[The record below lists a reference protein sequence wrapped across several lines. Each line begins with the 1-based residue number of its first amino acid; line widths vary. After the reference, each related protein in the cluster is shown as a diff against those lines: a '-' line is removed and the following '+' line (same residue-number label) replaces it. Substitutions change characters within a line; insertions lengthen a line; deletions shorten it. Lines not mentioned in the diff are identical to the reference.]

1 MLLDSK
7 HKGVSRGTF
16 FCLKHR
22 IFIDAELGVIIV
34 PVRNRIV
41 SFIILGAGLTAL
53 DACKQQQATQAG
65 APPVVPVTVA
75 KATQESV
82 PTELRVV
89 GSVEASAIVQVKSQ
103 IGGELVKVGF
113 TEGQNVA
120 KGDLLF
126 EIDPRPYQEALR
138 QAESNITRDRAQI
151 AQYEATLA
159 RDSAQARFN
168 ETDATRYTELQ
179 KEHLASKSQADQSRA
194 SADVARET
202 IRATQASIES
212 AKASL
217 ESDQAAVDAAKL
229 NLDYCLIRAPL
240 AGRTGNLLVHSGNLV
255 KANDVPLVVLH
266 QLAPAFVNFNVPE
279 QHLSAIR
286 RLNAGRPLA
295 VRVYPRDNPDRATE
309 GHMAVIDNT
318 VDATTGTIHLKAT
331 FENRDGTLWPGQ
343 FVTAVLTLDT
353 IRNATVVPAEAVQA
367 GQQGQMI
374 YVVKPDGTVESRT
387 VTVGRA
393 YGQKMVVEKGI
404 APGDTVVT
412 DGQLLLSP
420 GAKVQPVDAAK
431 TESGQ

>member
-1 MLLDSK
+1 
-7 HKGVSRGTF
+7 
-16 FCLKHR
+16 
-22 IFIDAELGVIIV
+22 LGVFIV
-34 PVRNRIV
+34 PLRKRVVSIVV
-41 SFIILGAGLTAL
+41 SFVCLLAL
-53 DACKQQQATQAG
+53 SACKQQQAKPAG
-65 APPVVPVTVA
+65 GPPVVPVTVA
-75 KATQESV
+75 RATQESV

-126 EIDPRPYQEALR
+126 EIDPRPYQEALV
-138 QAESNITRDRAQI
+138 QAQANVARDRAQI

-168 ETDATRYTELQ
+168 QSDLERNLELQ
-179 KEHLASKSQADQSRA
+179 KEHLVSKQQADQSKA
-194 SADVARET
+194 SADVAREAA
-202 IRATQASIES
+202 RATQASIGS
-212 AKASL
+212 AKAAL
-217 ESDQAAVDAAKL
+217 ESDQAAVGAAQL
-229 NLDYCLIRAPL
+229 NLEYCVIRAPL

-255 KANDVPLVVLH
+255 KANDVPLVVIH

-295 VRVYPRDNPDRATE
+295 VRVYPRDNPDRASE
-309 GHMAVIDNT
+309 GRLAVIDNT

-331 FENRDGTLWPGQ
+331 FENRDGMLWPGQ

-353 IRNATVVPAEAVQA
+353 ERNATVVPAEAVQA

-374 YVVKPDGTVESRT
+374 YVVKPDSTVEPRM

-393 YGQKMVVEKGI
+393 FGQKMVIEKGV

-412 DGQLLLSP
+412 DGQLLLFP
-420 GAKVQPVDAAK
+420 GARVRPVDAAK
-431 TESGQ
+431 QEAGQ